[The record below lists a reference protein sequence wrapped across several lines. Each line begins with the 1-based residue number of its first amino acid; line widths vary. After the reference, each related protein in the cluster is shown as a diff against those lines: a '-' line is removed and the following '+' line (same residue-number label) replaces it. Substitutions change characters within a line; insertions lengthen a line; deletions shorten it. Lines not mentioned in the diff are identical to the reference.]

1 MRKTLAVITLA
12 LSLIPAIS
20 QAQLR
25 MAVLGGP
32 QKSTVDEKN
41 SLPGWE
47 ETIKPGFTSRNGLH
61 VGMLIE
67 VPISSNGKWF
77 LHPGIQYS
85 TKGREYFNKNSDDI
99 ASLTDTISTTA
110 RFYTNY
116 IDVPINIA
124 YKLHLGGKT
133 NFILSGGPYLSFF
146 YNGKRSSD
154 TRLLSSDK
162 LSMQE
167 ENLEVGNFS
176 GKVSTLDLGL
186 NARAG

>member
-25 MAVLGGP
+25 MAILGGP

-47 ETIKPGFTSRNGLH
+47 ETIKPGFTSRNGLR

-85 TKGREYFNKNSDDI
+85 TKEANLYLLYCWLFPKQRRT
-99 ASLTDTISTTA
+99 SLNCTA
-110 RFYTNY
+110 
-116 IDVPINIA
+116 
-124 YKLHLGGKT
+124 
-133 NFILSGGPYLSFF
+133 
-146 YNGKRSSD
+146 
-154 TRLLSSDK
+154 
-162 LSMQE
+162 
-167 ENLEVGNFS
+167 
-176 GKVSTLDLGL
+176 VSKII
-186 NARAG
+186 R